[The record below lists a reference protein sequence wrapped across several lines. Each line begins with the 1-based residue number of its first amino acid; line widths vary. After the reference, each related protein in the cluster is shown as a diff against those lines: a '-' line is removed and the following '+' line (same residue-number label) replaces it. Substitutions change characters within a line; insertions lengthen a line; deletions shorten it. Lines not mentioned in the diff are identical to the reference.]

1 MRAHL
6 CKTPR
11 PFRET
16 VLGKE
21 SKDLAYNRGESLL
34 KNIHHFDFELVDKPV
49 NQLYKLHKIFE
60 LPQPDPHFQ
69 NSTSFFKSYLSTAKV
84 HR

>member
-1 MRAHL
+1 ML
-6 CKTPR
+6 TSTR

-21 SKDLAYNRGESLL
+21 GKDLAYNSRKDLL
-34 KNIHHFDFELVDKPV
+34 KNIRHFDFELVDKPV
-49 NQLYKLHKIFE
+49 NQLDKLHKIFE
-60 LPQPDPHFQ
+60 LPQQEPHFQ
-69 NSTSFFKSYLSTAKV
+69 NSTSFFKSYLSTGKV